1 MICHMIEYYDSID
14 QGQLYTDALSGLLI
28 VTDIY
33 FYVII
38 LYITKL
44 TTDLST
50 YIALS
55 VTNF

>member
-1 MICHMIEYYDSID
+1 MIEYYDSID